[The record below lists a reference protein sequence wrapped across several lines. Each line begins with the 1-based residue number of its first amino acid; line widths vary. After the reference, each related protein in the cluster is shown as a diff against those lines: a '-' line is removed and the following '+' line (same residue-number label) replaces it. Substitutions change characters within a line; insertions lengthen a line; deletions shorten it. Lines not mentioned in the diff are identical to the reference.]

1 MKKLKYIFAVAG
13 ALQLCPFVA
22 LSEDWDTGGSVSVS
36 GEDIYKSPIPDF
48 TKALEGKLPGLIVI
62 NRDAIP
68 GSGSAWMMIRGLGSY
83 SEGLGSNSLKFFV
96 DGFEVESEYVNY
108 LSPDE
113 IESVCV
119 LKDAAALSLYGM
131 KGANGVILIATQRGT
146 AGAPVISFQARTGVQ
161 TPINTVKSLR
171 SLDYANLYNQ
181 AYSNDNGRE
190 WNPYYDIEATGAYR
204 NGTGVDV
211 DWYDEVMKRSGSYYD
226 ASLSMRGGS
235 DLAKYGVFL
244 DYANQEGFLNVRNS
258 DRTRNVSFVKYGL
271 RTNIDMKLNKVL
283 TVKVDISG
291 RLEDRTS
298 PNYSV
303 YSLMDDIMKYPSNI
317 YPVNDPLST
326 DPISTYSGTSLYP
339 NNPVAS
345 LEGVGW
351 TVSRTKVVLANFR
364 FREDMS
370 FLLPGLYL
378 EEGFSFYART
388 IGNMAKTRSYAR
400 YYNGV
405 AQTSDQ
411 STYLRSVGYWSS
423 GMETWMQGNAGLGWK
438 HAFDEHRLDARI
450 GTHISDYNGS
460 GSEFYNWK
468 YHYINYKA
476 LVAYSYDN
484 RYMAS
489 VSLSYFGSDAFA
501 PKKRYHLY
509 PGISFAW
516 LASNEEFLQGN
527 ELFKS
532 LKVRTSIGLSGSAEG
547 NVDIDEFNTGGRY
560 LYQQYYGWT
569 GNFAT
574 GTGPEF
580 SQASGLRPLFKANP
594 DIEPEQS
601 LKANLGFDADFFGKL
616 KVSADCF
623 FDNRSNILTLDNTL
637 MGYRGTDIYYSNI
650 GHMTNQG
657 IDMHLEYGDR
667 LGSLS
672 YNVFGSLL
680 FARNKVLEMGEVGK
694 KYDYN
699 KSTGRPYGTRMGLE
713 CIGFYQTSDFD
724 MDGELNMGLPV
735 PLFGSVQPGDL
746 KYKDIDGD
754 GYIDDTDMVEIGRP
768 AYPLSVLSFGAQLNW
783 RGFDFSLLL
792 TASLGSTVNLL
803 DYPQWRAFED
813 YGTAFEWAKQAWVFY
828 PEAGLDTRKTA
839 TYPRLSTRTNDNNY
853 RDSSF
858 WIRKNNWLRLQN
870 MELGYDLPALPVLH
884 GAHPNRCRV
893 YINAYNILTL
903 SKLLR
908 ECKMDPETADYGYP
922 AAKSVNVGVQF
933 TF

>member
-1 MKKLKYIFAVAG
+1 MKKSKNIFVVVGVLLLFPFG
-13 ALQLCPFVA
+13 AFSQ
-22 LSEDWDTGGSVSVS
+22 DWDTSGNVSVS

-48 TKALEGKLPGLIVI
+48 TKALEGKLPGLVVI

-68 GSGSAWMMIRGLGSY
+68 GSGGAWMMIRGLGSY

-96 DGFEVESEYVNY
+96 DGFEVESEYVDY

-113 IESVCV
+113 IESVQV

-131 KGANGVILIATQRGT
+131 KGANGVILITTHRGS
-146 AGAPVISFQARTGVQ
+146 AGAPVISFQTRTGVQ
-161 TPINTVKSLR
+161 MPINSVKSLG

-190 WNPYYDIEATGAYR
+190 WNPYYDIEAIGDYR
-204 NGTGVDV
+204 NGSGVDV
-211 DWYDEVMKRSGSYYD
+211 DWYEEVMKRSGSYSD

-235 DLAKYGVFL
+235 DLAKYSVVL
-244 DYANQEGFLNVRNS
+244 DYANQQGFLNVRNT
-258 DRTRNVSFVKYGL
+258 DRTKNVSFVKYGL

-303 YSLMDDIMKYPSNI
+303 YSLMNDIMTYPSNV
-317 YPVNDPLST
+317 YPINDPLST
-326 DPISTYSGTSLYP
+326 DPISTYSGTTLYP

-345 LEGVGW
+345 LKGVGW
-351 TVSRTKVVLANFR
+351 TTSRTKVVLANFR

-370 FLLPGLYL
+370 FLLPNLYL

-388 IGNMAKTRSYAR
+388 VGNMAKTRSYAR

-423 GMETWMQGNAGLGWK
+423 GMETWMQGNVNLGWK
-438 HAFDEHRLDARI
+438 HSVDEHRLDAQI
-450 GTHISDYNGS
+450 GAHLSDYNGS

-468 YHYINYKA
+468 YHDINYKA
-476 LVAYSYDN
+476 LASYSYDN
-484 RYMAS
+484 RYLAS
-489 VSLSYFGSDAFA
+489 VALSYFGSDAFA
-501 PKKRYHLY
+501 PQQRYHLY
-509 PGISFAW
+509 PSVSFAW

-527 ELFKS
+527 EMIKS
-532 LKVRTSIGLSGSAEG
+532 LKVRASAGLSGSAEG
-547 NVDIDEFNTGGRY
+547 NVDIDEFSTGGRY
-560 LYQQYYGWT
+560 LYKQYYGWT

-574 GTGPEF
+574 GTGPAF
-580 SQASGLRPLFKANP
+580 SEASGLRPLFKANP
-594 DIEPEQS
+594 DLKPEQS
-601 LKANLGFDADFFGKL
+601 LKANLGFDADLFGKL
-616 KVSADCF
+616 KLTADYF
-623 FDNRSNILTLDNTL
+623 FDNRSNILTLDSTL
-637 MGYRGTDIYYSNI
+637 MDYRGTDIYYSNI
-650 GHMTNQG
+650 GHMINQG
-657 IDMHLEYGDR
+657 VDMRLVYEDRIGDVTY
-667 LGSLS
+667 S
-672 YNVFGSLL
+672 VFGNLL
-680 FARNKVLEMGEVGK
+680 IAKNKVLEMGEVGK

-713 CIGFYQTSDFD
+713 CIGFYQTGDFD

-746 KYKDIDGD
+746 KYRDIDGD
-754 GYIDDTDMVEIGRP
+754 GYIDDTDIVEIGRP
-768 AYPLSVLSFGAQLNW
+768 AYPLSVLSFGTQLNW
-783 RGFDFSLLL
+783 RGFDFSALF

-803 DYPQWRAFED
+803 DYQPWRTFEN
-813 YGTAFEWAKQAWVFY
+813 YGTAFEWSKQAWAFY

-853 RDSSF
+853 HDSSF

-870 MELGYDLPALPVLH
+870 IELGYELTALPAFLD
-884 GAHPNRCRV
+884 RCRV

-908 ECKMDPETADYGYP
+908 ECKMDPETANYGYP
-922 AAKSVNVGVQF
+922 ATKSVNVGVQF